1 MSFCIPW
8 KIFSSETIP
17 KNSLLFHINQSHT
30 PQWIGKVRGK
40 SGGIFHFPQ
49 HQCVKMSSCTV
60 LCTALLLQLS

>member
-30 PQWIGKVRGK
+30 PQWIGKVEGK
-40 SGGIFHFPQ
+40 VGEFFISPNT
-49 HQCVKMSSCTV
+49 SV
-60 LCTALLLQLS
+60 LK